1 MVEVLKHL
9 LGCCGENHP
18 NLIYLFTVVPIIT
31 FGMFIRQGFAMFIL
45 LVKNYLKQLYK

>member
-18 NLIYLFTVVPIIT
+18 NLFYL
-31 FGMFIRQGFAMFIL
+31 
-45 LVKNYLKQLYK
+45 LYGNAYIKADY